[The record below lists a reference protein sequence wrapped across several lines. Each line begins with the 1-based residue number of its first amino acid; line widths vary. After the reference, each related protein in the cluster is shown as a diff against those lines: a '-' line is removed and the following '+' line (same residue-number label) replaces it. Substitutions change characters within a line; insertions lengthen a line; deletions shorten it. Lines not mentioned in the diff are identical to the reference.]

1 MDRSSSNADME
12 GKLLKAKESR
22 RERLRARIEE
32 VANSSRPSGWDL
44 AMDVD
49 EADQLQILDLSSP
62 ARPAQAAQAA
72 WDEADSSSWRLQTP
86 TVMMRSSH
94 EQTDVSQSALHK
106 VNTEALS
113 KEIEVYRSS
122 SEQIRSRRK
131 QDSAQQQRVDD
142 KNAHDTMTSP
152 VGADNPDDSH
162 VGEQEIDVASDSK
175 VHEEDLDH
183 DEHGR
188 GRRNVLIIREDLLNV
203 DLDWLKGLHRR
214 LAPSVMLLR
223 QAKIKV
229 IEGDLSTWKVIA
241 EVGELLNNINNY
253 VQAAAESVQDK
264 LSLWQSCHSK
274 GNVLETSPDGK
285 ENKVEHLKNQMS
297 LLQQKCDELTNTKL
311 ALEIKL
317 EQLDSGHGM
326 EVKNTFSNKSDKTRR
341 QLEMD
346 AAKSAVRLAK
356 AISEKKKIEEEHGA
370 FVQKMN
376 EAYNRLLDMLLESF
390 QTAEGKE
397 ELLDRVI
404 STSTELAKNGNL
416 SIEKKWNCLLEAI
429 PQLLETENQQ
439 KTEKIRIDQ
448 DREAE
453 IIRLKAEIDA
463 LQKEVN
469 NARRSLSD
477 EQNALLKQRKL
488 YEDLKKKAENPEA
501 EAKLLRLQNELK
513 NAHDVVKS
521 KSENEIRLQNEVINL
536 TGKLQS
542 AERLA
547 KSRAKSNDTEM
558 AKRALESAMADLD
571 RAHAECIRLRD
582 QNTLLMKESKKYKAE
597 STANLSRVEAIS
609 AQLDCERKAMVQQV
623 MQMQA
628 QVDDVMTK
636 MEPVVV
642 KCNDLQKKCFNYKRQ
657 ISDLERLRDN
667 IQRELIMA
675 TSDERM
681 EQVSALSFEMETLR
695 QQHRESL
702 LLLRKYEKTIKIL
715 AQRAHVNNT
724 QGAASQTLADVSSV
738 MDSLELVD

>member
-1 MDRSSSNADME
+1 ME

-162 VGEQEIDVASDSK
+162 VGEQEVDVASDSK

-390 QTAEGKE
+390 QTAEGKK

-521 KSENEIRLQNEVINL
+521 KSENNEVINL

-597 STANLSRVEAIS
+597 STANLSRYLHQKELLLYLI
-609 AQLDCERKAMVQQV
+609 KARCQRGSDICTTRLRAESHGAASDADAGSGDAGDSYATNGRV
-623 MQMQA
+623 MA
-628 QVDDVMTK
+628 GWQVDDVMTK

-642 KCNDLQKKCFNYKRQ
+642 KCNDLQAEYAVQ
-657 ISDLERLRDN
+657 GTRLTDVCRRSASTTRD
-667 IQRELIMA
+667 RFPTLKDCA
-675 TSDERM
+675 TTS
-681 EQVSALSFEMETLR
+681 
-695 QQHRESL
+695 RES
-702 LLLRKYEKTIKIL
+702 
-715 AQRAHVNNT
+715 
-724 QGAASQTLADVSSV
+724 
-738 MDSLELVD
+738 